1 MIEALRRAG
10 VQLRE
15 AAPRAPEKD
24 PFWDGK
30 NVVFTGSLIA
40 MTRQDA
46 ADLVAARGARVSSS
60 VSKKTDYVVLGI
72 DPGSKWE
79 KAQALGVTIMTEQ
92 DFLQRLGMAADTGS

>member
-1 MIEALRRAG
+1 
-10 VQLRE
+10 
-15 AAPRAPEKD
+15 
-24 PFWDGK
+24 
-30 NVVFTGSLIA
+30 

-79 KAQALGVTIMTEQ
+79 KAQALGVTILTEQ
-92 DFLQRLGMAADTGS
+92 DFLQRLGMVTDTGS